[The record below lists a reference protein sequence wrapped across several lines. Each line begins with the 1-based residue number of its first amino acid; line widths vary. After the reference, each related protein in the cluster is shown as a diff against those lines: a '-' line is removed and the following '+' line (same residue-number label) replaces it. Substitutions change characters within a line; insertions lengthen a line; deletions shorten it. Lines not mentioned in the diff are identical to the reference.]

1 MKRIALE
8 TFYGDP
14 MKEASGRL
22 PPLSGASQYT
32 TSYSTLH
39 YVSPVEIPPCVV
51 ICP

>member
-32 TSYSTLH
+32 TSHDCTGLR
-39 YVSPVEIPPCVV
+39 ILDNKDKRL
-51 ICP
+51 